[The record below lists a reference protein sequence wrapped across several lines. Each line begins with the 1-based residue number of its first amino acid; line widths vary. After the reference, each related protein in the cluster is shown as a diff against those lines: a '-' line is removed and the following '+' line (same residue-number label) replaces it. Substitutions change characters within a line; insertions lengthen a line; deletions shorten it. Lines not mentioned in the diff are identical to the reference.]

1 MRPGRPQPGR
11 RSPVG
16 VWCDEEGKLKD
27 YPPNCK
33 ATALWWAREAL
44 SWRDEMSYAA
54 RCSSPAGWTK
64 MATVDQCHKRS
75 SICGKRSASSKTGG
89 YL

>member
-1 MRPGRPQPGR
+1 MHYTPITNHTSRKI
-11 RSPVG
+11 
-16 VWCDEEGKLKD
+16 EA
-27 YPPNCK
+27 NCK

-44 SWRDEMSYAA
+44 SWRDEMNYAA